1 MKQVVDR
8 LVFGA
13 QIAVVVLSLLALVVS
28 GAGAAARLFDPS
40 EPTKPTRP
48 ARPTESLQRPQNATL
63 DNKPSPDEAPG
74 EMATNG
80 RPWTEQAAYLHA
92 TPAVVGG
99 ASQSRLGHDSDQI
112 TASICCLSARNGSDL
127 VSASPTLVDHRLG
140 HRFTLL
146 GLKPSG
152 TS

>member
-1 MKQVVDR
+1 MKQIIDR

-13 QIAVVVLSLLALVVS
+13 QVAVVVLVLLALVVS
-28 GAGAAARLFDPS
+28 GAGAAARLFDDPEAS
-40 EPTKPTRP
+40 AEGPPR
-48 ARPTESLQRPQNATL
+48 SQNDTL
-63 DNKPSPDEAPG
+63 DNKPDPEELPG

-80 RPWTEQAAYLHA
+80 RPWTEQSAYLLA
-92 TPAVVGG
+92 TSVLLGDTPP
-99 ASQSRLGHDSDQI
+99 SRFLNNPDLVSVSAYSRSAADRSDP
-112 TASICCLSARNGSDL
+112 

-140 HRFTLL
+140 HRFTLV